1 MPTNVAIAC
10 QGGGSHTAFTAGVLR
25 TLLPE
30 LADSDDRLVGL
41 SGTSG
46 GAISAAAA
54 LSGYLDDGAEGAVD
68 TLDALWGDIAADEAF
83 ETWFNAWLV
92 QGMSAHHWSF
102 PTPTVS
108 PYGVPATAYGER
120 KLREILDRH
129 VDVEALSALADPD
142 TPHLVVGTVDINA
155 GRFETFE
162 DEHVTVD
169 ALLASSAV
177 PTLFRAVEI
186 DGHYHWDGLF
196 SQNPPIQ
203 ELLHTDPERKP
214 EELWVVQIN
223 PQSYE
228 GEPTDIADIVDRR
241 NELAGNISL
250 NQELRFVETV
260 NHWLDRGDLPA
271 EKYTHTEIRRISLD
285 EQLSY
290 ESKLD
295 RSTAF
300 IERLT
305 ARGIEAA
312 EAFLGDLGDG
322 HEHAAQFGF
331 SHDEDRRRERPDY
344 GGE

>member
-1 MPTNVAIAC
+1 MPTNVAIGC

-25 TLLPE
+25 TLLPA
-30 LADSDDRLVGL
+30 LAASEYRLVGL

-46 GAISAAAA
+46 GAISAATA
-54 LSGYLDDGAEGAVD
+54 LSGYLDDGAEGAIN
-68 TLDALWGDIAADEAF
+68 TLDALWGDIAATQGF
-83 ETWFNAWLV
+83 QAWLNNWLV
-92 QGMSAHHWSF
+92 RSMQTHHSAV
-102 PTPTVS
+102 PMPTVS
-108 PYGVPATAYGER
+108 PYDVPGTAYGER
-120 KLREILDRH
+120 KLRELLERH

-142 TPHLVVGTVDINA
+142 SPHLVVGTVNVNA

-169 ALLASSAV
+169 ALLASAAV

-203 ELLHTDPERKP
+203 ELLQTDPDRKP

-223 PQSYE
+223 PQTCE
-228 GEPTDIADIVDRR
+228 GEPTDVADIVDRR
-241 NELAGNISL
+241 NELAGNLSL

-260 NHWLDRGDLPA
+260 NHWIAEGDLPA
-271 EKYTHTEIRRISLD
+271 DQYSHTEIRRISLG
-285 EQLSY
+285 EQLSF

-295 RSTAF
+295 RSPAF

-312 EAFLGDLGDG
+312 EAFLDDLDDG
-322 HEHAAQFGF
+322 HEHAAQFGS
-331 SHDEDRRRERPDY
+331 SHHEERRREQPDY
-344 GGE
+344 SDE